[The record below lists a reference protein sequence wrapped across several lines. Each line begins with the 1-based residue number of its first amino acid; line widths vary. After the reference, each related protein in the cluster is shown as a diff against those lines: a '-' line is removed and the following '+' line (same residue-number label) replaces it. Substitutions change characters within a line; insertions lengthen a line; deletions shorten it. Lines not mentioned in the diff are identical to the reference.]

1 MRGEMLWFND
11 VKDLGFI
18 LTEEGE
24 RLSVLGP
31 ASGDEP
37 GLEATANDGEAESRA
52 RRAGEENAET
62 REEAATAA
70 GRPRRCESGRR
81 NPRAVSQM
89 TDNNPE
95 RKNYAEI
102 ERLENLL
109 ADLRERHS
117 TARER
122 PRRSARLGSR
132 SPWPSARLARCS
144 STSAGSRPTPRAEWP
159 RPISGVGG

>member
-31 ASGDEP
+31 ASGMKPVSKRQQTMAKRNREHAVQEKRT
-37 GLEATANDGEAESRA
+37 LKREK
-52 RRAGEENAET
+52 RR
-62 REEAATAA
+62 RR
-70 GRPRRCESGRR
+70 RPRRGESGRR

-144 STSAGSRPTPRAEWP
+144 STSAGSRPAPRAEWP